1 MLVFVSLC
9 APGPWKRPADRA
21 EWQKAIVT
29 LSRAGGNFPRYQ
41 LRFFQA
47 QWLMHLLDYSP
58 AELKSWCAE
67 QFGKGYRADQIRHW
81 LYQQRAGD
89 FAEMT
94 DLPEQLRGELA
105 EKCQIWTAEVRAHSV
120 ADDGT
125 EKLLL
130 AWGDGETIECV
141 LLREPKRTSIC
152 ISTQVGCAM
161 GCVFC
166 ASGLDGVSRNLTSGE
181 ITEQMLRL
189 NRLLDAD
196 ERITNIVVM
205 GMGEPL
211 ANLDALL
218 PALAN
223 ATDPKGLGISHRKIT
238 ISTVGLPASIRRL
251 AEMKMP
257 YHLAVSLHAPDDELR
272 NRLVKVNRQTGLA
285 EILAAGDELFAATGR
300 RLTFE
305 YVMLRD
311 VNDQHEHARGL
322 AELLRGRPALVNL
335 IPYNPVAGL
344 EFRTPRPQ
352 AVREFAD
359 ILDERGITVVIRKRK
374 GDRIDAACGQ
384 LRRQLRSEDAPS
396 QQGSDLPIAE
406 PDAGGRV

>member
-1 MLVFVSLC
+1 
-9 APGPWKRPADRA
+9 
-21 EWQKAIVT
+21 
-29 LSRAGGNFPRYQ
+29 
-41 LRFFQA
+41 
-47 QWLMHLLDYSP
+47 MHLLDYSS
-58 AELKSWCAE
+58 AELRSWCAE
-67 QFGKGYRADQIRHW
+67 RFGAGYRADQIRHW
-81 LYQQRAGD
+81 LYQRRAGD

-94 DLPEQLRGELA
+94 DLPESVRDDLAATCQL
-105 EKCQIWTAEVRAHSV
+105 WTADVRAHRQ
-120 ADDGT
+120 ADDLT

-130 AWGDGETIECV
+130 RWPDGETIECV
-141 LLREPKRTSIC
+141 LLREPRRTSIC

-181 ITEQMLRL
+181 ITEQMLQL
-189 NRLLDAD
+189 NRLLGEG

-218 PALAN
+218 GALAN
-223 ATDPKGLGISHRKIT
+223 ATDPKGLGIGSRKIT

-272 NRLVKVNRQTGLA
+272 NRLVKVNRQTGLQ
-285 EILAAGDELFAATGR
+285 EILAAGDELFEATGR

-305 YVMLRD
+305 YVLLRD
-311 VNDQHEHARGL
+311 VNDQREHAQKL

-384 LRRQLRSEDAPS
+384 LRRIVGGKEAAGQGADTTAGAAAGSPDSEPNA
-396 QQGSDLPIAE
+396 
-406 PDAGGRV
+406 

>member
-1 MLVFVSLC
+1 
-9 APGPWKRPADRA
+9 
-21 EWQKAIVT
+21 
-29 LSRAGGNFPRYQ
+29 
-41 LRFFQA
+41 
-47 QWLMHLLDYSP
+47 MHLLNYSP
-58 AELKSWCAE
+58 AELRSWCAE
-67 QFGKGYRADQIRHW
+67 RFGVGYRADQIRHW
-81 LYQQRAGD
+81 LYQRRAGD

-94 DLPEQLRGELA
+94 DLPESVRDELTDSCQL
-105 EKCQIWTAEVRAHSV
+105 WTAEIREHRQ
-120 ADDGT
+120 ADDLT

-130 AWGDGETIECV
+130 KWPDGETIECV
-141 LLREPKRTSIC
+141 LLREPRRTSIC

-181 ITEQMLRL
+181 ITEQMLQL
-189 NRLLDAD
+189 NRLLGPD
-196 ERITNIVVM
+196 ERISNIVVM

-218 PALAN
+218 RALAN
-223 ATDPKGLGISHRKIT
+223 ATDPKGLGISARKIT

-272 NRLVKVNRQTGLA
+272 NRLVKVNQQTGLRD
-285 EILAAGDELFAATGR
+285 ILAAGDELFEATGR

-311 VNDQHEHARGL
+311 VNDQHEHAQKL
-322 AELLRGRPALVNL
+322 ADLLRGRPALVNL

-344 EFRTPRPQ
+344 EFRTPRRQ
-352 AVREFAD
+352 SVREFAD
-359 ILDERGITVVIRKRK
+359 ILDERGITVVVRKRK

-384 LRRQLRSEDAPS
+384 LRRTVKGGDAPAEAAA
-396 QQGSDLPIAE
+396 GSPDSE
-406 PDAGGRV
+406 PEGGHRV